1 MTLKTSGTLSMTEI
15 ADEAGI
21 PITVPAKLGQRAVR
35 NLARIFYSYTRIAY
49 SDLYGKTRFTFNN
62 GKFDQGSLVPGPGT
76 YTMPGWTVFRS
87 QIKMNGLSFVEG
99 YPTPND
105 PTIPPRSPGDNV
117 DAYPQPGYSAYQY
130 DAYLTN
136 DLPPGYS
143 APYRSLRL
151 VGLGITASY
160 GVVHGPWAISND
172 PIGVE
177 EGDEVSFWWKA
188 AGSTDAY
195 DIFAYL
201 LNIKNGTVINLAN
214 STGANT
220 SGTAPWQ
227 KVSRIITAEQAS
239 ADYTDGDYK
248 FVFISGSYDFTG
260 GRWTGAS
267 LYVTNIEIKKWF
279 EFLDEE
285 YLEGP
290 FNEGAGALFTV
301 YGNYDTGKYVLATTT
316 WPGILYRAGDKILI
330 PGTKLG
336 GISPDHDAL
345 VTVTSVDADRGATAA
360 TIEGNIGPDSLFP
373 YYRVGESYIGKNINE
388 VKYGTDFLQ
397 KVDMLFPLS
406 APKGV
411 IVFVHGGN
419 WTSGA
424 KSKGGF
430 RDTAS
435 AYVYNENADMEL
447 LRNAGYLVVNCNYRL
462 AHDPSNGYG
471 GSDNGYGLNPIDDIS
486 RVINLLTDSGITDVS
501 GWWAIARGY
510 ALQKGLMISGKNVG
524 GQLAVVGV
532 GEHLIKT
539 SIKAVVSIA
548 GPMDLQYGD
557 DLQIPI
563 YTQNL
568 IDHYTQNDP
577 LLRQYCSPLFRYQS
591 YFAEFQKPLSFYD
604 QLKSSL
610 AKFYFVQNVND
621 TLVTN
626 NMVDP
631 FISYLT
637 TEIGAA
643 RSISITINEDDPG
656 IPAGTPNHEIVSAN
670 STLLIQI
677 ASEIFSNPSTGEI
690 DEYLKQ

>member
-1 MTLKTSGTLSMTEI
+1 MTLKTSGSLSMTEI
-15 ADEAGI
+15 AAEADI
-21 PITVPAKLGQRAVR
+21 PISIPARLGQRAVR

-62 GKFDQGSLVPGPGT
+62 GKFDKGALTPGPGT
-76 YTMPGWTVFRS
+76 YVMPGWTVFRS
-87 QIKMNGLSFVEG
+87 QIKLNGLSTVEG
-99 YPTPND
+99 YPTPSD

-117 DAYPQPGYSAYQY
+117 NAFPQPGYSAYQY

-136 DLPPGYS
+136 DLPPGFS
-143 APYRSLRL
+143 APTRSLRL

-160 GVVHGPWAISND
+160 GVVHGPWAISNE

-201 LNIKNGTVINLAN
+201 LNVKNGTIINLAN

-227 KVSRIITAEQAS
+227 RVSRIITSAQAS

-260 GRWTGAS
+260 GQWTGAS

-301 YGNYDTGKYVLATTT
+301 YGNYDTGKYVLATPS
-316 WPGILYRAGDKILI
+316 WPGILYRAGDKITI

-345 VTVTSVDADRGATAA
+345 ITVTSVDAERGATAA
-360 TIEGNIGPDSLFP
+360 TIQGSIGPDALFP

-397 KVDMLFPLS
+397 KVDMLFPAS
-406 APKGV
+406 APRGV
-411 IVFVHGGN
+411 IMFVHGGG

-435 AYVYNENADMEL
+435 AYYNNENADMEL
-447 LRNAGYLVVNCNYRL
+447 LKNAGYLVINCNYRL
-462 AHDPSNGYG
+462 AHDTSNGFG

-486 RVINLLTDSGITDVS
+486 RVVNLLTDSGVTDVS
-501 GWWAIARGY
+501 GWWNIARGY
-510 ALQKGLMISGKNVG
+510 VLQKGLMISGKSVG
-524 GQLAVVGV
+524 GQLAVMGA
-532 GEHLIKT
+532 GEHLIKN

-548 GPMDLQYGD
+548 GPMDLQHGE
-557 DLQIPI
+557 DLQIPV
-563 YTQNL
+563 YMQSL
-568 IDHYTQNDP
+568 IDHYTQNNES
-577 LLRQYCSPLFRYQS
+577 LRQYCSPIYRYQR
-591 YFAEFQKPLSFYD
+591 YAAEFQKPLSFYGP
-604 QLKSSL
+604 LKDSV
-610 AKFYFVQNVND
+610 AKFYFVQNIKD
-621 TLVTN
+621 SLVTN
-626 NMVDP
+626 NMVAP
-631 FISYLT
+631 FISFIT
-637 TEIGAA
+637 SEIGPL
-643 RSISITINEDDPG
+643 RTKLISINEDDPT
-656 IPAGTPNHEIVSAN
+656 TPSSTANHEIVTSN

-677 ASEIFSNPSTGEI
+677 ASEIFTNPTESEVT
-690 DEYLKQ
+690 EYLKQ